1 MTPFEIIDKLYLNS
15 DISHRDCVTLL
26 NEYKNET
33 IREYLFSKSSKIT
46 EKIFNKKIFIRGLI
60 EYSNY
65 CKNDCFYCGIRKS
78 NNNLE
83 RYRLNKEQILLSC
96 KNGYELGFRTFV
108 LQGGE
113 DGYFNDNLTCEIVS
127 EIRKEY
133 PDCAITLS
141 MGEKSFE
148 SYKKFYDSGANRY
161 LLRHES
167 INPLHYGKLHP
178 KNLDITSRVKCL
190 KDLKEIGYQVGC
202 GFMVGSPYQTLDNIA
217 EDIIFIKEFKPH
229 MIGIGPFIPHKDTP
243 FANFESGDYRLCT
256 FIIGILRLINNFALI
271 PATTALNS
279 VNKNGR
285 KEGIKAGANVIM
297 PNLSPFS
304 VRDKYNLYNGKLSTG
319 IEGAESLY
327 GLKKEIES
335 IGFYISSKRGDYNEC
350 KVQNAE

>member
-1 MTPFEIIDKLYLNS
+1 MTVFEIIDNLYLKS
-15 DISHRDCVTLL
+15 DISHSECVSLL
-26 NEYKNET
+26 NEYKNDKV
-33 IREYLFSKSSKIT
+33 REYLFSKSSYIT
-46 EKIFNKKIFIRGLI
+46 EKIFNKKIYIRGLI

-78 NNNLE
+78 NQNLE
-83 RYRLNKEQILLSC
+83 RYRLNKEEILTAC

-113 DGYFNDNLTCEIVS
+113 DGYFNDELTCEIIS
-127 EIRKEY
+127 EIRNKY

-141 MGEKSFE
+141 MGEKSYE

-167 INPLHYGKLHP
+167 INPLHYSKLHP
-178 KNLDITSRVKCL
+178 ESLNITSRVRCL

-202 GFMVGSPYQTLDNIA
+202 GFMVGSPYQTVDNIA

-229 MIGIGPFIPHKDTP
+229 MIGIGPFIPHIDTP
-243 FANFESGDYRLCT
+243 FKNFESGDYRLCT
-256 FIIGILRLINNFALI
+256 FIIAILRLINNFALI

-285 KEGIKAGANVIM
+285 KEGILAGANVIM
-297 PNLSPFS
+297 PNLSPFD

-319 IEGAESLY
+319 IEGAESLE
-327 GLKKEIES
+327 GLKKEIKS
-335 IGFYISSKRGDYNEC
+335 IGFVISTKRGDYIER
-350 KVQNAE
+350 KV